1 MTLLRIVGNMTFS
14 LLPVLVRS
22 AQTLGLATFLG
33 LLSLAP
39 AQASTTIRV
48 AVARDV
54 AQVNVGS
61 SVNARVINESNQV
74 LGELQ
79 AMNGFTAQPKDGR
92 VALDRW
98 TAGYLRIEPKD
109 PSGVVWIGDRW
120 YRGTVYVVPN
130 GKTLTAINYVDLDQY
145 LFSVLGKEMNG
156 KFPMEAL
163 KAQAVAARSY
173 ALYEMRNTRS
183 KGGNFDV
190 GNDQGWQVYG
200 GVQSETT
207 TTQQAVAATTGQVL
221 IDQSSQPILAA
232 FHSSAGGC
240 MENVEE
246 VWTQPLSY
254 LRASKTPYD
263 VGAPV
268 YSWTVNL
275 TSEQLSSRFNV
286 GKVTGFE
293 PVSTSSVCGR
303 VKQMKVVGDK
313 GTQLVD
319 GDKLRQVLGLR
330 STLFAIVPQYA
341 PTASATP
348 KNKNNPNPD
357 KAEVVSF
364 VVNGKG
370 FGHGLG
376 MSQWGAYNMAN
387 QGLNYQQIL
396 AHYYKSVRLTVPD
409 TAQGNR

>member
-14 LLPVLVRS
+14 LLSLLTRS
-22 AQTLGLATFLG
+22 AQTVGLAAVVG
-33 LLSLAP
+33 LFSLAP
-39 AQASTTIRV
+39 AEASTTIRV

-92 VALDRW
+92 VAIDRW
-98 TAGYLRIEPKD
+98 TAAYVRIEPKD
-109 PSGVVWIGDRW
+109 ASGVVWIGDRW
-120 YRGTVYVVPN
+120 YRGTVYVIPN
-130 GKTLTAINYVDLDQY
+130 GKTLTAVNYVDLDQY

-173 ALYEMRNTRS
+173 ALYEMQNVRV

-207 TTQQAVAATTGQVL
+207 TTQQAVAQTSGQVL
-221 IDQSSQPILAA
+221 IDEKGEPILAA

-240 MENVEE
+240 IENVEE
-246 VWTQPLSY
+246 VWTKPLSY

-275 TSEQLSSRFNV
+275 TPAQLNSRFNV
-286 GKVTGFE
+286 GNVIGFD
-293 PVSTSSVCGR
+293 PVSKSSVCER
-303 VKQMKVVGDK
+303 VKQMKVIGDK
-313 GTQLVD
+313 GTQIVD
-319 GDKLRQVLGLR
+319 GDKLRQMLGLR
-330 STLFAIVPQYA
+330 STLFAIAPQYA
-341 PTASATP
+341 PTATADVS
-348 KNKNNPNPD
+348 KNKNNPNPN
-357 KAEVVSF
+357 KASITAF

-376 MSQWGAYNMAN
+376 MSQWGAHNMAN

-396 AHYYKSVRLTVPD
+396 AHYYKNVRLTMPTD
-409 TAQGNR
+409 QQ